1 MFFIYRIYIPSL
13 YLLSFKSMNSVK
25 QGGILYIKQS
35 PNDKID
41 NTIPSIIKNAS
52 SIKSM
57 GHDSLYGFNLKVSL
71 PTDKSRFLG
80 SHLNDVGTI
89 KRNFLIKFTLLS
101 EKEHYW
107 VLTGDSYKSNPSN
120 PHRNDAKLTAKTPDF
135 YNEVKTQQD
144 IFIRTSYLGYPVC
157 PPIVAAKQYS
167 GTKMIQLVREI
178 VSACNVK
185 TAEGQCDKDTDIM
198 FRRIQYILEHNEFFE
213 RQSAIFMDTETLTRK
228 STTISA
234 HLGVIVMELLED
246 YKTLGEY
253 RLDKHR
259 ISPTDEIHRAKT
271 AYAHALYGFIRLL
284 SVGYYHGDIHSSN
297 VMVNLKDT
305 QYLAPTTYNGHAMMI
320 DFGRTTKIVNENALQ
335 QHPIYVYFKTTF
347 PEMNMNLSLKDEL
360 SVLLNTYVLRNEDD
374 DYYRNNKV
382 RPENTFFSD
391 AGFKRFFNTRVQRE
405 DVLDILVSII
415 GERKKQLQ
423 RLKETTKLHRIIKLA
438 HIKGKDDIIDIFGK
452 LSHLKFSATSY
463 MDMDLVLYYRMNS
476 MRSLREN
483 REIMREINDPKHP
496 YPKDYKHKLKK
507 GVRQIL
513 RK

>member
-1 MFFIYRIYIPSL
+1 
-13 YLLSFKSMNSVK
+13 MNPVK
-25 QGGILYIKQS
+25 HGGILYIKQS
-35 PNDKID
+35 PKDKIG

-57 GHDSLYGFNLKVSL
+57 GHNSLYGFNLQLSL
-71 PTDKSRFLG
+71 PVDKSRFLG
-80 SHLNDVGTI
+80 THLNDVGTI
-89 KRNFLIKFTLLS
+89 KRHFLMKFTILS

-107 VLTGDSYKSNPSN
+107 VLSGDSYRSNPSN
-120 PHRNDAKLTAKTPDF
+120 PQRDDAKLTAKTPDF

-167 GTKMIQLVREI
+167 GTRMMELLRDI
-178 VSACNVK
+178 VSECSVK
-185 TAEGQCDKDTDIM
+185 TAEGQCDRETDIM

-213 RQSAIFMDTETLTRK
+213 RQSAVFMDTETLTRK
-228 STTISA
+228 SSPISA
-234 HLGVIVMELLED
+234 HLGVIVMEMLED

-259 ISPTDEIHRAKT
+259 ISSTGEINSANI

-305 QYLAPTTYNGHAMMI
+305 QYLEASSSYAGHAMMI
-320 DFGRTTKIVNENALQ
+320 DFGRTTKIVNENRLKD
-335 QHPIYVYFKTTF
+335 HPIYVFFTTVF
-347 PEMNMNLSLKDEL
+347 PEMDMHSSLRDEL
-360 SVLLNTYVLRNEDD
+360 STLLNTYVLRNEDD
-374 DYYRNNKV
+374 DYYRNNGV

-391 AGFKRFFNTRVQRE
+391 AGFNRFFNRRVKRE

-415 GERKKQLQ
+415 GERRNQLQ

-452 LSHLKFSATSY
+452 LSHLKFSTTSY
-463 MDMDLVLYYRMNS
+463 MDMDLVLYYGVNS
-476 MRSLREN
+476 MATLREN
-483 REIMREINDPKHP
+483 REIMREINNPKHP
-496 YPKDYKHKLKK
+496 YPKDYKYKLKK
-507 GVRQIL
+507 GVRQIM
-513 RK
+513 KK